1 MRILLISRSFPPEIT
16 TVAILYGQMAAG
28 LAKRGHEVTVVTRS
42 AQTYLADETPAFP
55 LSPSDSVNAPGVRV
69 RHVPTL
75 PVPGQVPLLRAVE
88 QVCTAFS
95 FFPTAALSG
104 PQDVALIYS
113 PPLPFTLSAWAI
125 RAVRG
130 IPFVLNVQDLY
141 PQTAIDLGLLRNPV
155 LVRLAKALERFA
167 YRNAA
172 HIVVHG
178 EGNRDHMIA
187 HGVPREGVS
196 VIPNWVDTE
205 SIAPGPRDNWF
216 REKHGL
222 TSRFVVSYAG
232 VMGFAQGLEVV
243 IEAADLLRDEKD
255 VVFVLV
261 GEGVRKASLEADAAR
276 RRLPNVRFLPLQP
289 PELYP
294 DVLSASD
301 ACLVTLNPKLRTP
314 VVPGKLQAIMAAGR
328 PAIASLHADGDAPR
342 IMEEVGC
349 GIATDPADA
358 STLASAILT
367 LSRNPE
373 LRDRMGGN
381 GREYALKHYSVDT
394 AVDRYAKV
402 LEAAARPAPSGRRG
416 TPE

>member
-42 AQTYLADETPAFP
+42 AQTYLADEADT
-55 LSPSDSVNAPGVRV
+55 SPSTRSEPDESSKITVR
-69 RHVPTL
+69 RLRTL

-88 QVCTAFS
+88 QACTAGTFFLNGVFS
-95 FFPTAALSG
+95 G
-104 PQDVALIYS
+104 RHDVAMVYS
-113 PPLPFTLSAWAI
+113 PPLPYALTTWAI

-141 PQTAIDLGLLRNPV
+141 PQTAMDLGLLKNTA
-155 LVRLAKALERFA
+155 LVRLAEALERFA

-172 HIVVHG
+172 HIVAHG
-178 EGNRDHMIA
+178 EGNRDHVIA
-187 HGVPREGVS
+187 HGAAPEKVS
-196 VIPNWVDTE
+196 AIPNWVDTE

-222 TSRFVVSYAG
+222 DSRFVVSYAG

-243 IEAADLLRDEKD
+243 IEAAALLRDEKD
-255 VVFVLV
+255 VAFVLV
-261 GEGVRKASLEADAAR
+261 GEGVRRASLEADAAR
-276 RRLPNVRFLPLQP
+276 RRLTNVRFLPLQP

-301 ACLVTLNPKLRTP
+301 ACLVTLDPKLRTP
-314 VVPGKLQAIMAAGR
+314 VVPGKLQTIMAAGR

-342 IMEEVGC
+342 IIEEVGC
-349 GIATDPADA
+349 GVVTDPADA
-358 STLASAILT
+358 ATLASAILA

-373 LRDRMGGN
+373 LRNRMGGN
-381 GREYALKHYSVDT
+381 GREYALKHYSLDT
-394 AVDRYAKV
+394 AVDRYAEV
-402 LEAAARPAPSGRRG
+402 LETAARPAPQGREG
-416 TPE
+416 TSA